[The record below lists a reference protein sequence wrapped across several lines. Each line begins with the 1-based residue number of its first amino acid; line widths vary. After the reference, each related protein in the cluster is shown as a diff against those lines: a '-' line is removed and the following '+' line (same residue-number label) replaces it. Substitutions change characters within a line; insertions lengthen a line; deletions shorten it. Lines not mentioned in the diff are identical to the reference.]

1 MSEHPQP
8 LYLAPPTK
16 RRRWLTAVVAVASAA
31 AAFTAGLAIGA
42 GQSEPEPVTGETIT
56 IEPGK
61 VQQQLLDQR
70 EQRLAEWEA
79 ALEQWEAELAEV
91 EEAREAGS
99 VGDGI
104 WTVGVDIEPGTY
116 RASDVSADCYW
127 AILVTGSNG
136 TDIVSNGLPGG
147 GNPSVT
153 LEEGHDF
160 ETSRCGEWD
169 KR

>member
-1 MSEHPQP
+1 MTQYQDPQP
-8 LYLAPPTK
+8 QQPPK
-16 RRRWLTAVVAVASAA
+16 RRRWLTIVIAIAAVTVAFAV
-31 AAFTAGLAIGA
+31 GLTIGA
-42 GQSEPEPVTGETIT
+42 GQDEPELTGGETIT

-70 EQRLAEWEA
+70 EQRLEE
-79 ALEQWEAELAEV
+79 WEAELRRWEEELAEQ
-91 EEAREAGS
+91 EEVKAEATIS
-99 VGDGI
+99 DGI

-116 RASDVSADCYW
+116 RATDVSADCYW

-136 TDIVSNGLPGG
+136 DIVTNGLPGG

-160 ETSRCGEWD
+160 ETSRCGEWE
-169 KR
+169 RR